1 MMTLRGRYSFQTL
14 IMMLTGEYG
23 YEPVQK
29 VDQLGACVFYTLYL
43 LLVFFI
49 LVNMFLAIVMDA
61 VSAGHPPVLS
71 YTQRVDCLFLATY
84 LTRC

>member
-29 VDQLGACVFYTLYL
+29 VDEAAAVVFYRYR
-43 LLVFFI
+43 
-49 LVNMFLAIVMDA
+49 
-61 VSAGHPPVLS
+61 HPLS
-71 YTQRVDCLFLATY
+71 PCSTDSLSFSLCLSPSLFDCLCLSLCLCLFVCLQ
-84 LTRC
+84 LCLPN